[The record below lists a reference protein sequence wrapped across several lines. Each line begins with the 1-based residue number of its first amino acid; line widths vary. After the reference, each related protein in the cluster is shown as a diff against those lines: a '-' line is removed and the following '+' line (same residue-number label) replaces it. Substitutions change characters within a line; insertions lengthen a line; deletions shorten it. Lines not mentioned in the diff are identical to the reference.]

1 MADLKRIC
9 VYCGSSTGSRPEY
22 RKTAE
27 ELGCYL
33 ATNNIGLVFGGSD
46 LGLMGMLADSVLAAG
61 GEAIGVI
68 PKALMAREI
77 AHTGLTELRVVGTM
91 HARKALMSE
100 LSDAFIALPGG
111 YGTMEELIEMLTWSQ
126 LGIHKK
132 PCAVLNIHGYFD
144 GLMEFLDHAVEEG
157 FLRSENRGL
166 LLVDTTVESLFRRI
180 RSFSPVMVE
189 KWIGREIR

>member
-1 MADLKRIC
+1 
-9 VYCGSSTGSRPEY
+9 
-22 RKTAE
+22 
-27 ELGCYL
+27 
-33 ATNNIGLVFGGSD
+33 
-46 LGLMGMLADSVLAAG
+46 
-61 GEAIGVI
+61 
-68 PKALMAREI
+68 
-77 AHTGLTELRVVGTM
+77 M